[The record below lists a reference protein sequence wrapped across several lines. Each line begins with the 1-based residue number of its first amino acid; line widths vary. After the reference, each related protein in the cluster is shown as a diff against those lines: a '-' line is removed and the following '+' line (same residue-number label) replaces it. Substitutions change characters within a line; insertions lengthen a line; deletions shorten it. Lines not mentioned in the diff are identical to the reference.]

1 MQLIRRTGRD
11 RGFSLIEVLVAL
23 LVMALGITELSKL
36 QNHSMQSTG
45 ESLHRN
51 TAIMLA
57 SDLAERIKLNPD
69 AALAGNY
76 DSISLQGN
84 KQKVIPS
91 VSKDCSLVQCND
103 QELASSDMRE
113 WLENINDQQ
122 GWGADGS
129 GYVPMLPGATASLTR
144 NNRTFI
150 ISIFWQEAN
159 QSSHTNDR
167 VSYRQRVF
175 L

>member
-1 MQLIRRTGRD
+1 MQLIRHTGRN
-11 RGFSLIEVLVAL
+11 RGFSFIEVLVAL
-23 LVMALGITELSKL
+23 LVMTLGIIELSKL
-36 QNHSMQSTG
+36 QNYSMQSTG

-57 SDLAERIKLNPD
+57 SGLAERIKLNPD

-76 DSISLQGN
+76 DDISIQGD
-84 KQKVIPS
+84 KQKALPTA
-91 VSKDCSLVQCND
+91 KDCSAALCTN
-103 QELASSDMRE
+103 QELANSDMRE

-122 GWGADGS
+122 GWGTDGS

-144 NNRTFI
+144 QNRTFI
-150 ISIFWQEAN
+150 IDIFWQEAN
-159 QSSHTNDR
+159 QASHTNDK